1 VVGKPARLL
10 IRVEDGLSEARPQK
24 LLEPACIVRCAQQAA
39 GGLVRRWM
47 AIENLRHLTNE
58 VP

>member
-24 LLEPACIVRCAQQAA
+24 LLEPACIVPGAQQAG
-39 GGLVRRWM
+39 GGLGLRWM
-47 AIENLRHLTNE
+47 AIEGLRHLANE
-58 VP
+58 VS